1 MKYLIHIG
9 DSPIE
14 LEHGNLES
22 TINVDELTT
31 IDTGNIFGEH
41 VTIAAAVNRI
51 GLLKSE
57 IQAKMSLCRLEE
69 KIYVGKY
76 RAERRRDAANDSGF
90 FKIRVD
96 NEDVRVKLTEK
107 ALETAHEIDKEY
119 IRLRTEFIQAEKNF
133 NALDSLYWACQD
145 KSRKLNGLIS
155 GTTPEDFIEG
165 LVEGKVNG
173 ILINKK

>member
-96 NEDVRVKLTEK
+96 NE
-107 ALETAHEIDKEY
+107 IDKEY